1 MTSVIWLE
9 RIKRESHLLLML
21 LIVLLILVS
30 SGAAGKDQE

>member
-9 RIKRESHLLLML
+9 RILRESHLLVML

-30 SGAAGKDQE
+30 SGAAG